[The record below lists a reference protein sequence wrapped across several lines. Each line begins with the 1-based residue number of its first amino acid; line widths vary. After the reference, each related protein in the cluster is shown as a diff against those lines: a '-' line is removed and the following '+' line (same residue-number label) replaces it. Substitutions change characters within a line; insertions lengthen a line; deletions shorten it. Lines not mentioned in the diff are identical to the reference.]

1 MAIDKFIYQD
11 LIAVPKVM
19 RRFMDLP
26 ATKVWVSQTFFR
38 EHFTGHLGL
47 TTICSF
53 RWVNVTYS
61 VYSHECDLCF
71 SSKRFR
77 AWAELIS
84 EGHPQGELQD
94 WRYS

>member
-19 RRFMDLP
+19 RRFMDLL

-47 TTICSF
+47 ATICSF
-53 RWVNVTYS
+53 R
-61 VYSHECDLCF
+61 
-71 SSKRFR
+71 
-77 AWAELIS
+77 
-84 EGHPQGELQD
+84 
-94 WRYS
+94 